1 MTARLVRLARSFL
14 GALRGFWMALGV
26 VVVILFVV
34 EVVPDAWKNF
44 WRSFD
49 YEQGWKPDFR
59 AASEGYGGA
68 AWPAFHFR
76 EYWSEVARLDW
87 RSYAYWRH
95 RPYQGRT
102 LTIGDDG
109 LRKTWNRPADA
120 LPGIEARRIFMF
132 GGSAMIGFGARDD
145 FTIPSILARELSET
159 TVPNVVVSNFGQT
172 GYVSSQELLTLME
185 ELKGGNVPDLVIF
198 YDGVNDTFAALQK
211 GVAGLPQNEHNRA
224 REFNLLSEQRRFELY
239 GEAISR
245 LLSRLARRASG
256 VADAL
261 DLGREK
267 EPAARDDAAIAQGV
281 LDRYAENMRIV
292 NALAELYGF
301 RVLYFWQPIVSG
313 KRTLTPHEEK
323 SQDWRGSRPF
333 FMEVYGRER
342 RDARLKSFDNFFDFS
357 DLFSDSPD
365 SVFIDF
371 NHLNER
377 GNAVVAQAMLRPV
390 IAALAAPPR
399 NPSRR

>member
-245 LLSRLARRASG
+245 LLSRLARRAS
-256 VADAL
+256 ANEPWWRMPSIL
-261 DLGREK
+261 EGRRSRRPSLK
-267 EPAARDDAAIAQGV
+267 AGCP
-281 LDRYAENMRIV
+281 DRSLEGI
-292 NALAELYGF
+292 F
-301 RVLYFWQPIVSG
+301 G
-313 KRTLTPHEEK
+313 KFPSRTPHEEK